1 MYPDGRPYAT
11 PIHYIVLDGRI
22 FFHGRKQGD
31 KVSNIE
37 NDPRC
42 SLAVMQ
48 FDGFERTGDMSCNTT
63 TVYRSVIV
71 QGKVVKIED
80 PEQKDKVLRAVVDK
94 LTPMRS
100 GDPFNPKAVEA
111 SGVFEIIP
119 DEVTGKYHSMA
130 PENRML

>member
-1 MYPDGRPYAT
+1 MQPNMQKYQLSEDEIKQVLEKTGTGVIATVYPDGRPYAT

-63 TVYRSVIV
+63 TVYRSNIEHW
-71 QGKVVKIED
+71 KVVQLESPSQQD
-80 PEQKDKVLRAVVDK
+80 
-94 LTPMRS
+94 
-100 GDPFNPKAVEA
+100 
-111 SGVFEIIP
+111 
-119 DEVTGKYHSMA
+119 
-130 PENRML
+130 